1 MLKTLFG
8 RGKNFLIAQVDPI
21 VDHILKGHVLMV
33 PHMLHFP
40 ICVWNDDASLTYIF
54 SLTYP
59 PRYLLMR
66 FQCPLLNFCP
76 LCALFAAWKFGA
88 ARGFEIPGRWMPMEC
103 LALVTIKCFANAEGY
118 QGQGMLRGFK
128 LGMSLHREPARP
140 RHLYNLKSLTIAFE
154 APQVR
159 HAPRPRPVD
168 SHAVGK
174 VEIVPPLSSM
184 WTGRCVER
192 CWKIEFSK
200 VFALNKKL
208 LVWFFIQYF
217 PATHGTLGNW
227 GMFMGKHSIECKILR
242 ATKPL
247 RSNVGLDESTLQYP
261 GWEELQV
268 LGCAS
273 QQGK

>member
-1 MLKTLFG
+1 MSFAQLLPFMCTLCS
-8 RGKNFLIAQVDPI
+8 
-21 VDHILKGHVLMV
+21 ME
-33 PHMLHFP
+33 
-40 ICVWNDDASLTYIF
+40 VWGG
-54 SLTYP
+54 
-59 PRYLLMR
+59 
-66 FQCPLLNFCP
+66 
-76 LCALFAAWKFGA
+76 AWF
-88 ARGFEIPGRWMPMEC
+88 
-103 LALVTIKCFANAEGY
+103 
-118 QGQGMLRGFK
+118 RGFK

-159 HAPRPRPVD
+159 HAPRPRPDSVG

-208 LVWFFIQYF
+208 LVWFFIQYS

-227 GMFMGKHSIECKILR
+227 GMFMVWAPWGAQRFRPFS
-242 ATKPL
+242 TPPWPG
-247 RSNVGLDESTLQYP
+247 VGLGL
-261 GWEELQV
+261 GW
-268 LGCAS
+268 GSC
-273 QQGK
+273 